1 MLMNSEDRT
10 DHTVNCE
17 CAICSDG
24 SGYDDYY
31 TPGDGTYVQWAR
43 DDMEERTNTARRT
56 ILEADVPLD
65 SKDDR

>member
-24 SGYDDYY
+24 SGYDDYD
-31 TPGDGTYVQWAR
+31 TPTTTTY
-43 DDMEERTNTARRT
+43 TARRS
-56 ILEADVPLD
+56 ISPADVALD
-65 SKDDR
+65 SMDDV